1 MRGTCRL
8 RSWGTLKPPV
18 NGLYEEEVRQF
29 KKRLIVRTLRECG
42 WRKAESARV
51 LGVARGYLHRL
62 INQLE
67 IREPEDAVEAEARD
81 RLSGGEA
88 IEHSLARGSSLVRG
102 FFKPKLRAAS
112 SHVVYRIG
120 PTAALSAP
128 ELQFF
133 AHFYAF

>member
-1 MRGTCRL
+1 MR
-8 RSWGTLKPPV
+8 TLEEYGWPGNVRELENAVQRAVVLSEGPTVDAWHLPPSIIGSSETASV

-67 IREPEDAVEAEARD
+67 IREPEDAEAEMRD
-81 RLSGGEA
+81 RA
-88 IEHSLARGSSLVRG
+88 PAM
-102 FFKPKLRAAS
+102 KQ
-112 SHVVYRIG
+112 
-120 PTAALSAP
+120 TA
-128 ELQFF
+128 
-133 AHFYAF
+133 